1 MARCRNFQA
10 CGKQA
15 GTEQSNSTCLALLS
29 EHTRFYSLVPF
40 KQRRVI
46 KSGANGLLR
55 RSRLGAAE
63 GRDGGMVKLRSLR

>member
-15 GTEQSNSTCLALLS
+15 GTEQSNSTCLTLS
-29 EHTRFYSLVPF
+29 EYTRFYSLVPF
-40 KQRRVI
+40 KQRRAI